1 MKNRKWQR
9 AICFLGLVSILCIA
23 GICLRFGD
31 TLETGSHGKQHTI
44 VIDCGHGGIDPGKV
58 GIDGSYE
65 KDINLSIGLLLR
77 DILEQKHCKVIMTRD
92 SDTGLYQ
99 EGDAN
104 KKVADLRRRV
114 EVMNQEDVDVV
125 LSIHQNSFTGESS
138 RGAQVFFYS
147 GSEKGEELAKI
158 LQDALIQSVDQENH
172 RQAKANTDY
181 YVLRNTRNTT
191 VIAECGFLS
200 NAEEAKKL
208 QEKAYQRQIAWA
220 IAQGTIAFLE
230 KQAES

>member
-65 KDINLSIGLLLR
+65 KDVNLSIGLLLR

-172 RQAKANTDY
+172 RQAKANSDY

-208 QEKAYQRQIAWA
+208 QEKTYQRQIAWA

>member
-208 QEKAYQRQIAWA
+208 QEKTYQRQIAWA

>member
-114 EVMNQEDVDVV
+114 EVMNQEEVDVV

-208 QEKAYQRQIAWA
+208 QEKTYQRQIAWA